1 MTISKG
7 VNVSS
12 NGDTVLVGGG
22 TYYENIEIMDKD
34 IHLASLYLT
43 SGDTSHISTTI
54 IDGSQHFPLKSTVTI
69 GSSISQSVNNV
80 KLTGLTITG
89 GGFTNTNVSY
99 GAGIGARYLQSLE
112 CNALLVKNNSS
123 YYGGGLSMEYLDRV
137 IIRNSRIQD
146 NTARDGGGIA
156 LWPSSTKL
164 FIENTIISGNSAYE
178 SDGGGMRA
186 GKSRHHNDY

>member
-1 MTISKG
+1 MVQTIENIRSKKLTKIYISKEGSDTNSGSEESPFLTISG

-99 GAGIGARYLQSLE
+99 GAGIRADIFNHL
-112 CNALLVKNNSS
+112 NV
-123 YYGGGLSMEYLDRV
+123 
-137 IIRNSRIQD
+137 
-146 NTARDGGGIA
+146 
-156 LWPSSTKL
+156 
-164 FIENTIISGNSAYE
+164 
-178 SDGGGMRA
+178 MRF
-186 GKSRHHNDY
+186 